1 MSTIPEPLLNHFA
14 CERRELLTEAPAMAS
29 VLENIARSLRKIG
42 EAGAD
47 ADLHDFTWAM
57 ESLAGQGMTAKA
69 LARSASDLA
78 RTENRIRPI
87 LSAASLATA
96 ADAPV
101 AAEIG
106 EL

>member
-1 MSTIPEPLLNHFA
+1 
-14 CERRELLTEAPAMAS
+14 
-29 VLENIARSLRKIG
+29 
-42 EAGAD
+42 
-47 ADLHDFTWAM
+47 
-57 ESLAGQGMTAKA
+57 MTAKA